1 MSPANPLPEGK
12 RRRAALS
19 PLARGYWRHFHRI
32 RKAIPWKSRAS
43 PGSWRQNAPPS
54 SSRCAIRCRSRSLM
68 SRCAYA
74 RMASQSLRKSLRPA
88 KPASKWRPWSP
99 SPWLRSLCTTCLR
112 LLTRASK
119 FARSFW
125 SARAGARAENTGDTI
140 VAPNKFMADNVKLLL
155 VDDNPMVL
163 GMLQQALSPLAHV
176 TTATDAA
183 DALLKAVDDA
193 PDLLLCDYR
202 MPGMDGRQLVEKLK
216 SRPATANFS
225 TLLMASKAD
234 IAERLSPQDAA
245 DDYLEKPFY
254 LKDAIR
260 RVKRMIDRIAL
271 EKMAKTAPSDGVV
284 RGSLSQMNVI
294 DLMQSLEMGR
304 KSCRLSLSNEGDK
317 CEVFFVEG
325 QVKHATYGSLV
336 GDEAVFKVLR
346 WTGGSF
352 QLDFEG
358 KTDKETTQLNT
369 QGLLMEGLRL
379 LDESSRDGG
388 AESEPAAAP
397 AQTMQDPF
405 ASAPPASASSAQ
417 TPSAPA
423 VSSPPSAPAHKHRR
437 EEEED
442 VLLDG

>member
-1 MSPANPLPEGK
+1 
-12 RRRAALS
+12 
-19 PLARGYWRHFHRI
+19 
-32 RKAIPWKSRAS
+32 
-43 PGSWRQNAPPS
+43 
-54 SSRCAIRCRSRSLM
+54 
-68 SRCAYA
+68 
-74 RMASQSLRKSLRPA
+74 MA
-88 KPASKWRPWSP
+88 
-99 SPWLRSLCTTCLR
+99 
-112 LLTRASK
+112 
-119 FARSFW
+119 
-125 SARAGARAENTGDTI
+125 E
-140 VAPNKFMADNVKLLL
+140 NVKLLL

-163 GMLQQALSPLAHV
+163 GMLQQALHSLAKV

-193 PDLLLCDYR
+193 PDLLVCDYR

-225 TLLMASKAD
+225 SVLMANKAD

-245 DDYLEKPFY
+245 DDYLEKPFF
-254 LKDAIR
+254 LKDATR
-260 RVKRMIDRIAL
+260 RIKRMIDRISL

-284 RGSLSQMNVI
+284 RGNLSQMNVI

-304 KSCRLSLSNEGDK
+304 KSCKISLANDADK

-346 WTGGSF
+346 WTGGNF

-379 LDESSRDGG
+379 LDESQRDGG
-388 AESEPAAAP
+388 AEPEAAAAAAPAAAP
-397 AQTMQDPF
+397 VA
-405 ASAPPASASSAQ
+405 ASV
-417 TPSAPA
+417 PSARHA
-423 VSSPPSAPAHKHRR
+423 GG
-437 EEEED
+437 EEDD

>member
-1 MSPANPLPEGK
+1 
-12 RRRAALS
+12 
-19 PLARGYWRHFHRI
+19 
-32 RKAIPWKSRAS
+32 
-43 PGSWRQNAPPS
+43 
-54 SSRCAIRCRSRSLM
+54 
-68 SRCAYA
+68 
-74 RMASQSLRKSLRPA
+74 
-88 KPASKWRPWSP
+88 
-99 SPWLRSLCTTCLR
+99 
-112 LLTRASK
+112 
-119 FARSFW
+119 
-125 SARAGARAENTGDTI
+125 
-140 VAPNKFMADNVKLLL
+140 MADNVKLLL

-163 GMLQQALSPLAHV
+163 GMLQQALTPLAKV
-176 TTATDAA
+176 TSASDAA

-193 PDLLLCDYR
+193 PDLLVCDYR

-225 TLLMASKAD
+225 TVLMASKAD

-245 DDYLEKPFY
+245 DDYLEKPFF
-254 LKDAIR
+254 LKDATK
-260 RVKRMIDRIAL
+260 RVKRMIDRISL

-284 RGSLSQMNVI
+284 RGNLSQMNVI

-304 KSCRLSLSNEGDK
+304 KSCQISLSNEGDK

-379 LDESSRDGG
+379 LDESQRDGG
-388 AESEPAAAP
+388 GEPEAAAAAAP
-397 AQTMQDPF
+397 A
-405 ASAPPASASSAQ
+405 ASAPA
-417 TPSAPA
+417 APA
-423 VSSPPSAPAHKHRR
+423 RKRR
-437 EEEED
+437 EEEDD

>member
-1 MSPANPLPEGK
+1 MAN
-12 RRRAALS
+12 
-19 PLARGYWRHFHRI
+19 
-32 RKAIPWKSRAS
+32 
-43 PGSWRQNAPPS
+43 
-54 SSRCAIRCRSRSLM
+54 
-68 SRCAYA
+68 
-74 RMASQSLRKSLRPA
+74 
-88 KPASKWRPWSP
+88 
-99 SPWLRSLCTTCLR
+99 
-112 LLTRASK
+112 
-119 FARSFW
+119 
-125 SARAGARAENTGDTI
+125 
-140 VAPNKFMADNVKLLL
+140 NVKLLV

-163 GMLQQALSPLAHV
+163 DLLHQALNPLAQV

-183 DALLKAVDDA
+183 DALLKAVDDT
-193 PDLLLCDYR
+193 PDLLVCDYR
-202 MPGMDGRQLVEKLK
+202 MPGMDGRQLIEKLK

-225 TLLMASKAD
+225 SVLMASKGD
-234 IAERLSPQDAA
+234 IVERLSPQDAA
-245 DDYLEKPFY
+245 DDYLEKPFF
-254 LKDAIR
+254 LRDATK

-284 RGSLSQMNVI
+284 RGNLSQMNVI

-304 KSCRLSLSNEGDK
+304 KSCRISLANEGEK

-352 QLDFEG
+352 ELDFEG

-379 LDESSRDGG
+379 LDESQRDAG
-388 AESEPAAAP
+388 SEPEPEA
-397 AQTMQDPF
+397 
-405 ASAPPASASSAQ
+405 ASS
-417 TPSAPA
+417 TP
-423 VSSPPSAPAHKHRR
+423 SSPPRAAAAHKR